1 MIIDDIICSVL
12 NNDKLGKVVIERRRY
27 NGTTYVG
34 VYLSNKSLTPEVA
47 VFSMENEPTKV
58 TINYNDRSPE
68 SYDITSIEEFNKLL
82 DNRCQLG
89 DITTDTIVL
98 AATERRQEIINY
110 PKYHGWEPGNIY
122 TTLSGANEIDHY
134 PYSKGGRIL
143 ILDLAQ
149 ILYYTSY
156 SDTVKIKINI
166 NDDKIIEDN
175 IFNIDMNKILEE
187 E

>member
-1 MIIDDIICSVL
+1 MIIDDIIYSTL

-27 NGTTYVG
+27 NGTTYIG
-34 VYLSNKSLTPEVA
+34 IYLSNKSLTPEVA
-47 VFSMENEPTKV
+47 VFSLSDEPTKV

-68 SYDITSIEEFNKLL
+68 SHDITSIEEFNKLL

-89 DITTDTIVL
+89 DITADTVVL
-98 AATERRQEIINY
+98 AATERRQEIIDY

-149 ILYYTSY
+149 IMYCTSY

-175 IFNIDMNKILEE
+175 IFNIDMNRILEE

>member
-1 MIIDDIICSVL
+1 MIIDDIIYSVL
-12 NNDKLGKVVIERRRY
+12 NNDKLGKVVVERRRY

-34 VYLSNKSLTPEVA
+34 IYLSNKSLTPEVA
-47 VFSMENEPTKV
+47 VFSMNNEPTKV

-82 DNRCQLG
+82 DNRYQLG
-89 DITTDTIVL
+89 NITADTVVL
-98 AATERRQEIINY
+98 AATERRQEIIDY
-110 PKYHGWEPGNIY
+110 PKYHGWEPGDIY
-122 TTLSGANEIDHY
+122 TTISGANEIDHY

-149 ILYYTSY
+149 ITYYTSY
-156 SDTVKIKINI
+156 SDIIKIKINI
-166 NDDKIIEDN
+166 NDRIIEDD